1 MKRRIFFSTN
11 YTLKRIKGYQEVD
24 KMLKILKEGHWL
36 SENGLWGIEYRVV
49 RIRKTGTYSQ
59 EIWVTRRNAK
69 GKHIRTKKAVPRY
82 VKEMIDK
89 YSRKCRE
96 FVARLVEVGEA
107 QILTAKAENNSW
119 QTVLTLG
126 ESENKTFY
134 LNESTYVIRND
145 FYNALII
152 NEMEHYLLEV
162 VV

>member
-1 MKRRIFFSTN
+1 MF
-11 YTLKRIKGYQEVD
+11 
-24 KMLKILKEGHWL
+24 KILKEGHWL

-49 RIRKTGTYSQ
+49 LIRKTGTYSQ
-59 EIWVTRRNAK
+59 EIWVTRRNTK
-69 GKHIRTKKAVPRY
+69 GKHVRTKKTVPRY

-89 YSRKCRE
+89 YSRKCKE
-96 FVARLVEVGEA
+96 FVARLVEDREA

-126 ESENKTFY
+126 GSENKTFY

-145 FYNALII
+145 FYNALIV
-152 NEMEHYLLEV
+152 NEREHCLLEV